1 MWPKANLIPCNIN
14 INRGISRWVL
24 SHLGQTP
31 PELMCLIFGCYPLR
45 VDRNTYREQPG
56 EKEDTE
62 VSHEEWMKE
71 LGLEQKKGW
80 SWDMRAILNKLR
92 TALGESPSPSQGV
105 VSFMLCHCLLRKV
118 GFRQAGL

>member
-1 MWPKANLIPCNIN
+1 
-14 INRGISRWVL
+14 
-24 SHLGQTP
+24 
-31 PELMCLIFGCYPLR
+31 MCLILGCYPLR

-71 LGLEQKKGW
+71 LGLEQKKV
-80 SWDMRAILNKLR
+80 SWDTRAILNKLR
-92 TALGESPSPSQGV
+92 TALGASPSPSQEV

-118 GFRQAGL
+118 GFGQARL